1 MHRKANILSIA
12 VFCGFIGAFFVINL
26 FTPDRTFSEDENR
39 YLAARPQ
46 LSAESL
52 FQGDFTA
59 DYETYVTDQF
69 VWRDGFIAV
78 KAAAERASGK
88 QENNGVYFGKDGF
101 LTERFDA
108 PDASRVEKNVASVLR
123 FCQNTDIPVYF
134 TLIPNSSYIW
144 REKLPENAP
153 GADQGALIDEI
164 RASLGSEVH
173 FIDTLSALQAHK
185 DEAIYYNTDHHWTT
199 LGAFYGY
206 SAVCG
211 AMGLDEKDQA
221 GYEDDITALSGF
233 YGTAYSRSGVRWVA
247 PDTVEIWV
255 PEEKIGSVTYYT
267 DGTPQEGSYYDM
279 SFAERKDKYSAFMSG
294 NQPLVVIR
302 TGAEGGRKLLYVKDS
317 FANCEIPFF
326 TADFSEIHVVDLRFY
341 KAKLSDYAAENG
353 ITDAL
358 ISYSVAN
365 FTSDTGL
372 AFLG

>member
-1 MHRKANILSIA
+1 MNRKANLLAIA
-12 VFCGFIGAFFVINL
+12 VFCGFIGVFFVINL
-26 FTPDRTFSEDENR
+26 FTPDRSFSEDENR
-39 YLAARPQ
+39 YLAARPE
-46 LSAESL
+46 LSVKSL
-52 FQGDFTA
+52 FFGNFTA

-108 PDASRVEKNVASVLR
+108 PDAARVEKNIASVRR
-123 FCQNTDIPVYF
+123 FCQRTDMPVYF
-134 TLIPNSSYIW
+134 TLIPNSSYVW
-144 REKLPENAP
+144 RDKLPENAP

-164 RASLGSEVH
+164 RAALGSEVRY
-173 FIDTLSALQAHK
+173 IDTLAALQAHK

-206 SAVCG
+206 GAACE
-211 AMGLDEKDQA
+211 AMGLSAKDQTS
-221 GYEDDITALSGF
+221 YEDGITALEGF

-247 PDTVEIWV
+247 ADTVEIWV

-267 DGTPQEGSYYDM
+267 DGKPEAGSYYDM
-279 SFAERKDKYSAFMSG
+279 SFAEKKDKYSAFMSG

-302 TGAEGGRKLLYVKDS
+302 TGAESGRKLLYIKDS